1 MLHAGAMA
9 VDGADFG
16 DGAGIT
22 EADVLSLEL
31 PLQVRDPALEVFSF
45 FQSDGL
51 GLASQ
56 GLASQGLS
64 VCGRWLRS

>member
-9 VDGADFG
+9 VDEADFG

-31 PLQVRDPALEVFSF
+31 PLQVRDPAENIGTGVL
-45 FQSDGL
+45 
-51 GLASQ
+51 
-56 GLASQGLS
+56 
-64 VCGRWLRS
+64 